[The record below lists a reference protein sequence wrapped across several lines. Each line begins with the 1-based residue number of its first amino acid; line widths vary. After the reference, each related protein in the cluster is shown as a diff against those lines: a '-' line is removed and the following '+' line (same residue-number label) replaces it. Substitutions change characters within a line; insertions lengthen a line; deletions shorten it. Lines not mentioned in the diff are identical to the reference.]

1 MFHSYLNK
9 DGIDALLGQLAA
21 GYPGEY
27 RTWEVPTAGSPGVYV
42 GRWFD
47 RPGPDGQRRR
57 FADPP
62 PPARYV
68 RALEDRRPLS
78 DLQKLKL
85 ALDNAGE
92 RGLTRTD
99 IRGKV
104 FHSMRT
110 KDEIDALLGQLAAG
124 YPGEYRTWEVP
135 TVGSPGVYVGPW
147 FDRPGPDGQRRRFP
161 DPPGARY
168 VQPLGDPVPATRR
181 EADLRRLKLAI
192 GEKKELGI
200 SRGFISGEVFR
211 KRA

>member
-1 MFHSYLNK
+1 MVS
-9 DGIDALLGQLAA
+9 GG
-21 GYPGEY
+21 GS
-27 RTWEVPTAGSPGVYV
+27 RT
-42 GRWFD
+42 
-47 RPGPDGQRRR
+47 RRG
-57 FADPP
+57 
-62 PPARYV
+62 ARYV
-68 RALEDRRPLS
+68 RALEERRPLS

-85 ALDNAGE
+85 AVDNAGE

-99 IRGKV
+99 IHGKE

-135 TVGSPGVYVGPW
+135 TIGSPAVYVGPW

-168 VQPLGDPVPATRR
+168 VQPLGDPVSATRR

-192 GEKKELGI
+192 DNKKQLGI
-200 SRGFISGEVFR
+200 SRTIYRWRGVQ
-211 KRA
+211 KRAYRGLYLWVAGRAREEASWCLPALGIPPHR